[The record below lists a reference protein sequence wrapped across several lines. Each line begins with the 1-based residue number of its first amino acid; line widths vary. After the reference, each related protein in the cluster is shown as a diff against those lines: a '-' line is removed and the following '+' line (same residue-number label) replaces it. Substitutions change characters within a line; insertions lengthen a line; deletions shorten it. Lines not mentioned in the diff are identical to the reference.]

1 MASTKDVI
9 RDELTITANFPFLKG
24 LGRGDLLRLVARNI
38 TLTEACN
45 FNGVSVEFYAF
56 KFQGCERCKDPEP
69 RS

>member
-38 TLTEACN
+38 TLTEARN
-45 FNGVSVEFYAF
+45 FNGVSVEFYASIS
-56 KFQGCERCKDPEP
+56 RL
-69 RS
+69 